1 MPRDPYEVLS
11 VGRGASA
18 DEIKKAYRKLARENH
33 PDRNPGDKQA
43 EARFKEVQDAY
54 EILSNKEKREQFD
67 QFGFAGP
74 HPGAGAGQGGFHWG
88 GGGFPG
94 GGNVN
99 IDPAEAQEIFSRIF
113 DGLGGEASR
122 RGRGAGRRPAGARR
136 PAAEPVTSEVT
147 LPFEKAA
154 LGGSVTLQVG
164 EQTLDVRIPAGVNE
178 GQTMRLA
185 GQAPGGGDLL
195 LKLHIGPHPHF
206 RREGKELI
214 LTLPLAVAEAVLG
227 ARVDVPTLTG
237 EKLTM
242 KIPAGTPSGA
252 RLRLRGKGIAGGD
265 LYAEVKIV
273 VPTNLDERSR
283 ELIEEFARLNPQTPR
298 SGAPWS

>member
-1 MPRDPYEVLS
+1 
-11 VGRGASA
+11 
-18 DEIKKAYRKLARENH
+18 
-33 PDRNPGDKQA
+33 
-43 EARFKEVQDAY
+43 
-54 EILSNKEKREQFD
+54 
-67 QFGFAGP
+67 
-74 HPGAGAGQGGFHWG
+74 
-88 GGGFPG
+88 
-94 GGNVN
+94 
-99 IDPAEAQEIFSRIF
+99 
-113 DGLGGEASR
+113 
-122 RGRGAGRRPAGARR
+122 
-136 PAAEPVTSEVT
+136 VTSEVT